1 MARISVLPDVLVD
14 QIAAGEVV
22 ERPASVVKELVEN
35 SLDAGSTRVE
45 VEIEGGGIARLSV
58 SDDGCG
64 MDPDD
69 ARLALERHATSKVR
83 TAEDLGR
90 IGSLGFRGE
99 ALPSIASVSRLVLT
113 TSPDGSGLGTEV
125 VADRGEPPVAKPVR
139 QTKGTRVVVE
149 DLFGNV
155 PARRKYLKS
164 ADAEQRAVVKALTS
178 LALSRPD
185 VAFTLRSGEREL
197 LSLPAAPSILDRFG
211 EVMGRGS
218 LPRVIAVDFAHA
230 GMRLLGVVSPPE
242 TTFASRTFQWLFVN
256 GRAARDGSVAHA
268 ARLAAEEA
276 LLGER
281 HPAWALFVSCPPER
295 VDPNVHPQKSEVR
308 FLEPGAVHA
317 LVHRGLRAALTE
329 GKSATELSASSLSG
343 RRAGGLPGVE
353 GTGMFPDAPPASAVR
368 AAGWTDAPP
377 AAAALAETLGLW
389 DAAAKPGAAGDAP
402 PISASG
408 PRSSWEG
415 SPAAAA
421 VESPAGTLRL
431 LGQYRESYLVAE
443 GAEGL
448 VFVDQHVAHERVRF
462 ERIRDRLEGQ
472 GLASQTLLVP
482 VSFEAAPEE
491 AEALRRA
498 DEVLVAA
505 GFAVSELSGRLFVVS
520 AAPADVPPEKVVAVL
535 RDLLGRLLEASGTGA
550 GRAGDTAARMKDAL
564 AASLACRGAITVNR
578 RLAPEEAARLLA
590 DLSACRD
597 PWTCPHGRPIL
608 LTLAHAEVLK
618 RFGRSSG

>member
-1 MARISVLPDVLVD
+1 MARIAVLPDVLVD

-35 SLDAGSTRVE
+35 ALDAGAGRVD
-45 VEIEGGGIARLSV
+45 VEIEGGGIARISV

-64 MDPDD
+64 MDADD

-99 ALPSIASVSRLVLT
+99 ALPSIASVSRLVLV

-125 VADRGEPPVAKPVR
+125 VADRGETPVARPAR

-164 ADAEQRAVVKALTS
+164 ADAEQRAVVKALTT

-185 VAFTLRSGEREL
+185 VSFTLRAGEREL
-197 LSLPAAPSILDRFG
+197 LSLPSAVGALDRFA

-218 LPRVIAVDFAHA
+218 LPRVIAVDSVHA
-230 GMRLLGVVSPPE
+230 GLRLLGAVSPPE

-281 HPAWALFVSCPPER
+281 HPAWALFVICPPER

-308 FLEPGAVHA
+308 FLDPTAVHA

-329 GKSATELSASSLSG
+329 GKSAAELPGSVL
-343 RRAGGLPGVE
+343 AGGGPGLPG
-353 GTGMFPDAPPASAVR
+353 SAR
-368 AAGWTDAPP
+368 AAGWTDALP

-389 DAAAKPGAAGDAP
+389 DGAALAP
-402 PISASG
+402 GGTASAFPAEPSRG
-408 PRSSWEG
+408 SWEG
-415 SPAAAA
+415 ASSVAA
-421 VESPAGTLRL
+421 VASPAGTLRL

-443 GAEGL
+443 GADGL
-448 VFVDQHVAHERVRF
+448 VLVDQHVAHERVRF
-462 ERIRDRLEGQ
+462 ERIRDCLEGQ
-472 GLASQTLLVP
+472 GLASQALLSP

-498 DEVLVAA
+498 DETLSAA
-505 GFAVSELSGRLFVVS
+505 GFAVSELAGRLFVVS
-520 AAPADVPPEKVVAVL
+520 AAPADVPADKVVAVL
-535 RDLLGRLLEASGTGA
+535 RDLLGRLLEAAGTGA

-590 DLSACRD
+590 DLSSCRD

>member
-1 MARISVLPDVLVD
+1 MARIAVLPDVLVD

-35 SLDAGSTRVE
+35 ALDAGAGRVD
-45 VEIEGGGIARLSV
+45 VEIEGGGIARLAV

-125 VADRGEPPVAKPVR
+125 VADRGAEPAARPVR

-155 PARRKYLKS
+155 PARRKFLKS
-164 ADAEQRAVVKALTS
+164 EDAEQRAVVKAVTT

-185 VAFTLRSGEREL
+185 VAFTLRAGEREL
-197 LSLPAAPSILDRFG
+197 LALPAAPSALERFS

-218 LPRVIAVDFAHA
+218 LPRALPVSFTHA
-230 GMRLLGVVSPPE
+230 GMRLDGVVSPPE

-276 LLGER
+276 LFGER
-281 HPAWALFVSCPPER
+281 SPAWVLFLACPLEK

-308 FLEPGAVHA
+308 FLDPGSVHA

-329 GKSATELSASSLSG
+329 GKSATELPAAVLSG
-343 RRAGGLPGVE
+343 PRDARSPGDSRWGE
-353 GTGMFPDAPPASAVR
+353 APS
-368 AAGWTDAPP
+368 

-389 DAAAKPGAAGDAP
+389 GGASGADGAAN
-402 PISASG
+402 G
-408 PRSSWEG
+408 PRGTDRSSWES

-421 VESPAGTLRL
+421 VASPFGTLRL

-443 GAEGL
+443 GADGL
-448 VFVDQHVAHERVRF
+448 VLVDQHVAHERVRF
-462 ERIRDRLEGQ
+462 ERIRDRLEGR
-472 GLASQTLLVP
+472 GLASQALLSP
-482 VSFEAAPEE
+482 LTFEAAPEE

-498 DEVLVAA
+498 DDVLAAA
-505 GFAVSELSGRLFVVS
+505 GFSVSELSGRLFVVS
-520 AAPADVPPEKVVAVL
+520 AAPPDAPQEKVVPVL
-535 RDLLGRLLEASGTGA
+535 RDLLGRLLGAAETGA
-550 GRAGDTAARMKDAL
+550 GRAGDSAARMKDVL

-590 DLSACRD
+590 DLSLCRD

-608 LTLAHAEVLK
+608 LSLAHAEVLK

>member
-1 MARISVLPDVLVD
+1 MARIAVLPDVLVD

-35 SLDAGSTRVE
+35 SLDAGATRVE
-45 VEIEGGGIARLSV
+45 VEIEGGGVGRLAV
-58 SDDGCG
+58 ADDGCG

-69 ARLALERHATSKVR
+69 ARLALERHATSKLR

-125 VADRGEPPVAKPVR
+125 VVDRGAEPVVKPVR

-164 ADAEQRAVVKALTS
+164 QDAEQRAVVKAVTN

-185 VAFTLRSGEREL
+185 VAFTLRAGERGL
-197 LSLPAAPSILDRFG
+197 LSLPSAPAALDRFS

-218 LPRVIAVDFAHA
+218 LPRVLPVSYVHA
-230 GMRLLGVVSPPE
+230 GMRLEGAVSPPE
-242 TTFASRTFQWLFVN
+242 PTFASRTFQWLFVN

-281 HPAWALFVSCPPER
+281 NPAWVLFVSCPLDR
-295 VDPNVHPQKSEVR
+295 VDPNVHPQKTEVR
-308 FLEPGAVHA
+308 FLDPGAVHA
-317 LVHRGLRAALTE
+317 LVHRGLRDALTG
-329 GKSATELSASSLSG
+329 GKAATAL
-343 RRAGGLPGVE
+343 
-353 GTGMFPDAPPASAVR
+353 PASVLSDL
-368 AAGWTDAPP
+368 AARSSSWGDTPP
-377 AAAALAETLGLW
+377 AATALGETLGLW
-389 DAAAKPGAAGDAP
+389 QGTPPAAAP
-402 PISASG
+402 PLPA
-408 PRSSWEG
+408 RDSWEG
-415 SPAAAA
+415 TPAAASVA
-421 VESPAGTLRL
+421 SPAGALRL

-448 VFVDQHVAHERVRF
+448 VLVDQHVAHERVRF

-472 GLASQTLLVP
+472 GLASQSLLSP
-482 VSFEAAPEE
+482 VTFEASPEE
-491 AEALRRA
+491 ADALSRA
-498 DEVLVAA
+498 DEVLSSA
-505 GFAVSELSGRLFVVS
+505 GFSVSALSGRLFVVS
-520 AAPADVPPEKVVAVL
+520 AAPADCAADKVVSVL
-535 RDLLGRLLEASGTGA
+535 RDLLDRLSDAAEAGGRSAEGV
-550 GRAGDTAARMKDAL
+550 ARTKDAL

-590 DLSACRD
+590 DLSLCRD

>member
-125 VADRGEPPVAKPVR
+125 VADRGEAPVAKPVR

-343 RRAGGLPGVE
+343 RRAGGFPGVE

-368 AAGWTDAPP
+368 AAGWSDAPP

>member
-1 MARISVLPDVLVD
+1 M
-14 QIAAGEVV
+14 V

-35 SLDAGSTRVE
+35 ALDAGATRVD

-58 SDDGCG
+58 ADDGCG
-64 MDPDD
+64 MDEED
-69 ARLALERHATSKVR
+69 APLSLERHATSKVR

-125 VADRGEPPVAKPVR
+125 VADRGAEPVVKPVR
-139 QTKGTRVVVE
+139 MTKGTRVVVE

-155 PARRKYLKS
+155 PARRKFLKS
-164 ADAEQRAVVKALTS
+164 QDAEQRAIVKTLTA
-178 LALSRPD
+178 LALSRPE
-185 VAFTLRSGEREL
+185 VAFTLRAGEREL
-197 LSLPAAPSILDRFG
+197 LALPAAPSALDRFV

-218 LPRVIAVDFAHA
+218 IPGALPVSFSHA
-230 GMRLLGVVSPPE
+230 GMRLDGAVSAPE
-242 TTFASRTFQWLFVN
+242 TTFASRTFQWLYVN

-281 HPAWALFVSCPPER
+281 HPAWVLFVTCPPGK

-308 FLEPGAVHA
+308 FLEPSSVHS
-317 LVHRGLRAALTE
+317 LVHRGLREALTE
-329 GKSATELSASSLSG
+329 GKSATAL
-343 RRAGGLPGVE
+343 
-353 GTGMFPDAPPASAVR
+353 PASVLSEPFAR
-368 AAGWTDAPP
+368 PASWGEAPP
-377 AAAALAETLGLW
+377 AATALAETLGLW
-389 DAAAKPGAAGDAP
+389 DVAGGVGVAGAAG
-402 PISASG
+402 ASST
-408 PRSSWEG
+408 PLAAHSTHAAWEAA
-415 SPAAAA
+415 PAAAA
-421 VESPAGTLRL
+421 VASPAGQLRL

-448 VFVDQHVAHERVRF
+448 VLVDQHVAHERVRF

-472 GLASQTLLVP
+472 GLASQALLSP
-482 VSFEAAPEE
+482 VTFEAAPDE
-491 AEALRRA
+491 ADALSRA
-498 DEVLVAA
+498 DAVLSAA
-505 GFAVSELSGRLFVVS
+505 GFSVSELSGRLFVVS
-520 AAPADVPPEKVVAVL
+520 AAPADCPAEKVVGVL
-535 RDLLGRLLEASGTGA
+535 RDLLGGLSDAAETGGTRGA
-550 GRAGDTAARMKDAL
+550 ESVSKMMDAL

-578 RLAPEEAARLLA
+578 RLAPEEAARLLS
-590 DLSACRD
+590 DLSSCRD

-608 LTLAHAEVLK
+608 LTLVHAEVLK

>member
-1 MARISVLPDVLVD
+1 MARIAVLPDVLVD

-35 SLDAGSTRVE
+35 SLDAGATRVE

-125 VADRGEPPVAKPVR
+125 VADRGAAPIARPVR

-164 ADAEQRAVVKALTS
+164 ADAEQRAVVKVLTS

-230 GMRLLGVVSPPE
+230 GMRLEGVVSPPE

-353 GTGMFPDAPPASAVR
+353 GTGVFPDTPPASAAR
-368 AAGWTDAPP
+368 AAGWSDAPP

-389 DAAAKPGAAGDAP
+389 DGAAEPGAAGDAP
-402 PISASG
+402 PISVPG
-408 PRSSWEG
+408 TRSSWEG

-443 GAEGL
+443 GADGL

-472 GLASQTLLVP
+472 GLASQALLSP

-535 RDLLGRLLEASGTGA
+535 RDLLGRILEASGTGA

-578 RLAPEEAARLLA
+578 RLAPEEAVRLLA
-590 DLSACRD
+590 DLSVCRD

>member
-1 MARISVLPDVLVD
+1 MARIAVLPDVLVD

-35 SLDAGSTRVE
+35 ALDAGATRVE
-45 VEIEGGGIARLSV
+45 VEVEGGGIARLSV

-69 ARLALERHATSKVR
+69 ARLAMERHATSKVR

-125 VADRGEPPVAKPVR
+125 VADRGAEPVARPAR

-164 ADAEQRAVVKALTS
+164 QDAEQRAVVKALTS

-185 VAFTLRSGEREL
+185 VAFTLRAGEREL

-230 GMRLLGVVSPPE
+230 GMRLQGAVSPPE

-329 GKSATELSASSLSG
+329 GKSATELPGSILAADAD
-343 RRAGGLPGVE
+343 RPFDATFARAGGWG
-353 GTGMFPDAPPASAVR
+353 A
-368 AAGWTDAPP
+368 APP

-389 DAAAKPGAAGDAP
+389 DTVAKPGAAGDARP
-402 PISASG
+402 PFSASG
-408 PRSSWEG
+408 SSFSWDV

-421 VESPAGTLRL
+421 VPSPAGTLRL

-443 GAEGL
+443 GPDGL
-448 VFVDQHVAHERVRF
+448 VLVDQHVAHERVRF
-462 ERIRDRLEGQ
+462 ERIRERLEGQ
-472 GLASQTLLVP
+472 GLASQALLVP
-482 VSFEAAPEE
+482 VSFEASPEE

-498 DEVLVAA
+498 DGVLVAA
-505 GFAVSELSGRLFVVS
+505 GFSVSELAGRLFVVS

-550 GRAGDTAARMKDAL
+550 GRAGDTAARRKDAL

>member
-1 MARISVLPDVLVD
+1 MARIAVLPDVLVD

-35 SLDAGSTRVE
+35 ALDAGATRVD
-45 VEIEGGGIARLSV
+45 VEIEGGGIGRLSV
-58 SDDGCG
+58 ADDGCG
-64 MDPDD
+64 MDPGD
-69 ARLALERHATSKVR
+69 ARMALERHATSKVR

-125 VADRGEPPVAKPVR
+125 VADRGSEPVVRPVR

-155 PARRKYLKS
+155 PARRKFLKS
-164 ADAEQRAVVKALTS
+164 QDAEQRAVVKTLTA
-178 LALSRPD
+178 LALSRPE
-185 VAFTLRSGEREL
+185 VAFTLRAGEREL
-197 LSLPAAPSILDRFG
+197 LALPAAPSALDRFV

-218 LPRVIAVDFAHA
+218 LPGALPVSSSYA
-230 GMRLLGVVSPPE
+230 GMKLSGAVSPPE
-242 TTFASRTFQWLFVN
+242 TTFASRTFQWLYVN
-256 GRAARDGSVAHA
+256 GRAARDGSVVHA

-281 HPAWALFVSCPPER
+281 SPAWVLFVTCPLEK

-308 FLEPGAVHA
+308 FLEPSSVHS
-317 LVHRGLRAALTE
+317 LVHRGLREALTQ
-329 GKSATELSASSLSG
+329 GKSATVLPASVLSG
-343 RRAGGLPGVE
+343 PFAR
-353 GTGMFPDAPPASAVR
+353 PASW
-368 AAGWTDAPP
+368 GDTPP
-377 AAAALAETLGLW
+377 AATALAESLGLW
-389 DAAAKPGAAGDAP
+389 DAGGGAGDAG
-402 PISASG
+402 AAAGAGGMSG
-408 PRSSWEG
+408 MLAPHSTHTSWEAA
-415 SPAAAA
+415 PAAAA
-421 VESPAGTLRL
+421 VASPAGTLRL

-443 GAEGL
+443 GADGL
-448 VFVDQHVAHERVRF
+448 VLVDQHVAHERVRF

-472 GLASQTLLVP
+472 GLASQALLTP
-482 VSFEAAPEE
+482 VTFEAAPEE
-491 AEALRRA
+491 ADALSRA
-498 DEVLVAA
+498 DAVLSSA
-505 GFAVSELSGRLFVVS
+505 GFSVSELSGRLFVVS
-520 AAPADVPPEKVVAVL
+520 AAPADCAAEKVVPVL
-535 RDLLGRLLEASGTGA
+535 RDLLGRLEDAPDTG
-550 GRAGDTAARMKDAL
+550 GDRGAESVSKMKDAL

-578 RLAPEEAARLLA
+578 RLAPDEAARLLS
-590 DLSACRD
+590 DLAACRD

>member
-1 MARISVLPDVLVD
+1 MARIAVLPDVLVD

-35 SLDAGSTRVE
+35 ALDAGATRVD

-58 SDDGCG
+58 ADDGCG
-64 MDPDD
+64 MDPED
-69 ARLALERHATSKVR
+69 ARMALERHATSKVR

-113 TSPDGSGLGTEV
+113 TSSDATGLGTEV
-125 VADRGEPPVAKPVR
+125 VADRGDEPLVKPVR

-155 PARRKYLKS
+155 PARRKFLKS
-164 ADAEQRAVVKALTS
+164 EDAEQRAIVKTLTA
-178 LALSRPD
+178 LALSRPE

-197 LSLPAAPSILDRFG
+197 LALPAAPSALDRFA
-211 EVMGRGS
+211 EVMGRSS
-218 LPRVIAVDFAHA
+218 LPGALPVSFAYA
-230 GMRLLGVVSPPE
+230 GMRLAGAVSPPE
-242 TTFASRTFQWLFVN
+242 TTFASRTFQWLYVN

-281 HPAWALFVSCPPER
+281 NPAWVLFVTCPPEK

-308 FLEPGAVHA
+308 FLEPSSVHS
-317 LVHRGLRAALTE
+317 LVHRGLREALAQ
-329 GKSATELSASSLSG
+329 GKSATAL
-343 RRAGGLPGVE
+343 
-353 GTGMFPDAPPASAVR
+353 PASVLSDSFAR
-368 AAGWTDAPP
+368 PASWGDAPP
-377 AAAALAETLGLW
+377 AATALAESLGLW
-389 DAAAKPGAAGDAP
+389 DAGGAAGVAGVAV
-402 PISASG
+402 ASG
-408 PRSSWEG
+408 AVPGSLAPHSTHAAWEAAL
-415 SPAAAA
+415 AAASVA
-421 VESPAGTLRL
+421 SPVGTLRL

-443 GAEGL
+443 GADGL
-448 VFVDQHVAHERVRF
+448 VLVDQHVAHERVRF

-472 GLASQTLLVP
+472 GLASQALLSP
-482 VSFEAAPEE
+482 VTFEAAPEE
-491 AEALRRA
+491 ADALSRA
-498 DEVLVAA
+498 DAVLSSA
-505 GFAVSELSGRLFVVS
+505 GFSVSELSGRLFVVS
-520 AAPADVPPEKVVAVL
+520 AAPADCAAERVVPVL
-535 RDLLGRLLEASGTGA
+535 RDLLGRLSEATETG
-550 GRAGDTAARMKDAL
+550 GARSAESVSKMKDVL

-578 RLAPEEAARLLA
+578 RLVPEEAARLLA
-590 DLSACRD
+590 DLSSCRD

>member
-1 MARISVLPDVLVD
+1 MARIAVLPDVLVD

-35 SLDAGSTRVE
+35 ALDAGATRVE
-45 VEIEGGGIARLSV
+45 VEVEGGGIARLSV

-125 VADRGEPPVAKPVR
+125 VADRGAEPVARPAR

-164 ADAEQRAVVKALTS
+164 QDAEQRAVVKALTS

-185 VAFTLRSGEREL
+185 VAFTLRAGEREL

-230 GMRLLGVVSPPE
+230 GMRLQGAVSPPE

-329 GKSATELSASSLSG
+329 GKSATELPGSILAGDADRPSEPTFA
-343 RRAGGLPGVE
+343 RAGGWG
-353 GTGMFPDAPPASAVR
+353 A
-368 AAGWTDAPP
+368 APP

-389 DAAAKPGAAGDAP
+389 DTAARPGAAGDARP
-402 PISASG
+402 PFSASG
-408 PRSSWEG
+408 SSSSWEG

-421 VESPAGTLRL
+421 VASPAGTLRL

-443 GAEGL
+443 GADGL
-448 VFVDQHVAHERVRF
+448 VLVDQHVAHERVRF
-462 ERIRDRLEGQ
+462 ERIRERLEGQ
-472 GLASQTLLVP
+472 GLASQALLVP
-482 VSFEAAPEE
+482 VSFEASPEE

-498 DEVLVAA
+498 DGVLVAA
-505 GFAVSELSGRLFVVS
+505 GFSVSELAGRLFVVS

-550 GRAGDTAARMKDAL
+550 GRAGDTAARRKDAL